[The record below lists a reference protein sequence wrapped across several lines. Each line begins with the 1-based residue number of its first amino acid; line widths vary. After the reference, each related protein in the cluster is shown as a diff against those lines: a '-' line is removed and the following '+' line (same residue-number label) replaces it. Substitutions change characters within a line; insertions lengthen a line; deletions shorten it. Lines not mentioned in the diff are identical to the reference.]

1 MPSFFSPFLSWLER
15 KGLKYGALFL
25 LFFIPVYPKLPLFDI
40 RHTWVYIRLED
51 VLVALLAAGFMLSV
65 FRRKN
70 TLRTPLTF
78 PILLYWL
85 VGGISAIHALIVFA
99 PSLPELFPHLIILHY
114 LRRIEYMLLFFIVVS
129 TVKSWR
135 DARDYLIVFFVM
147 ASVVLLYGFGQ
158 KFIGFPAFLT
168 MNEEF
173 AKGTPLYLDAGA
185 RIPSTFGGHY
195 DLGAFLILALS
206 LAGSLLFVLS
216 SMMRKSLLF
225 ILSIGGFTLLL
236 FTESRVSFFSLG
248 VSFIVLMV
256 LHQKKW
262 LLLPLALIGVIGI
275 VAAGGLSERF
285 GKTFRIEQVVYDVRT
300 NTPIARVEDFKYTKP
315 VHDVLNATNREQKG
329 IERAPTPTPYEELPL
344 GSGFIDMPVLYGKD
358 KSGIPLD
365 PKLIYEE
372 ENTGITELARN
383 YIVKPTVIYDISF
396 TTRSQGQ
403 WPKAMRAFQ
412 RNILIGS
419 GYSIVDVAADNNY
432 LRILAET
439 GLLGFFSYFLVFG
452 IYFLI
457 VHQAVRKKALPLVRA
472 VLIGLAAG
480 ISGLLVNAVLID
492 VFEASKVA
500 FVLWSLIGVGVG
512 LYIHEVNQKES
523 LLTDAHLVLRSRTI
537 AFLCIMIVAFLVLYP
552 LHSHFFVGDD
562 FTWLRWAIS
571 AVPSDLIKN
580 ITSSDGFFY
589 RPFTKAL
596 AYGLY
601 PLFGLQPAPYHT
613 LSIIIHGL
621 VSCLV
626 YGIAHHLSG
635 KRRVGLL
642 AGLFFLLHP
651 IHAET
656 LFWMSGYSG
665 LFAALFYLASVY
677 TFIRWHGN
685 DVKKR
690 RKQSGLFR
698 ISLYMG
704 SIIFFVLALGFYE
717 LSVTLPLVVGAY
729 ILFYAQEMP
738 WRNKFLSVLPFTV
751 VLGAYVY
758 LRNVVAESHLLSGDY
773 SYNVLL
779 FPFNAA
785 GNILGYA
792 GELVAGFAV
801 IPWYDYFRVL
811 MREQVSAAVLVSIA
825 GLVLLGFFTRMHH
838 RQIRWHPL
846 IIFSTA
852 WFIMALLPVMGLGN
866 IAERY
871 LYIPSVGYSMAL
883 SYILVR
889 ISDRPNFW
897 LRGSVVLLT
906 VIILTGYISG
916 MRSAMVTWKKSGDT
930 AETILRAVTV
940 SHRSLVPG
948 ATIYYLNVPIR
959 IGRAWVY
966 PVGLR
971 DALWVHYRDDSMRV
985 ITDMP
990 QEYAREQ
997 QNTENNVLIFL
1008 YDRGAVYEITRG
1020 SRR

>member
-1 MPSFFSPFLSWLER
+1 MPSFFSRFLSWLER
-15 KGLKYGALFL
+15 KGLKAGALFL

-51 VLVALLAAGFMLSV
+51 VLVALLAVGYLITVLRKKSV
-65 FRRKN
+65 
-70 TLRTPLTF
+70 LRTPLTL

-85 VGGISAIHALIVFA
+85 IGGISALHALIVFA

-129 TVKSWR
+129 TVRSWR
-135 DARDYLIVFFVM
+135 DARDYLTVFFAM
-147 ASVVLLYGFGQ
+147 AGVVLLYGFGQ

-173 AKGTPLYLDAGA
+173 AKGTPLYLDTGA

-195 DLGAFLILALS
+195 DLGAFLVLALS
-206 LAGSLLFVLS
+206 LGGSLLFVIS
-216 SMMRKSLLF
+216 GIVRKSVLF
-225 ILSIGGFTLLL
+225 VMSIVGFVLLL
-236 FTESRVSFFSLG
+236 LTESRVSFFSLA
-248 VSFIVLMV
+248 VSFIVLLVM
-256 LHQKKW
+256 HQKKW
-262 LLLPLALIGVIGI
+262 LLLPIGIAGVIGI
-275 VAAGGLSERF
+275 MAAGGLSERF
-285 GKTFRIEQVVYDVRT
+285 AKTFRIEQVVYDVRT
-300 NTPIARVEDFKYTKP
+300 YTPLTRVEDFKYTKS
-315 VHDVLNATNREQKG
+315 VQDVLKVTNREQQG
-329 IERAPTPTPYEELPL
+329 IEVVPTPTPYEELPL
-344 GSGFIDMPVLYGKD
+344 GSGFIDMPVLYGND
-358 KSGIPLD
+358 KNGIPLD

-372 ENTGITELARN
+372 ENAGITELARN

-403 WPKAMRAFQ
+403 WPKAVRAFQ
-412 RNILIGS
+412 RNIFLGS

-457 VHQAVRKKALPLVRA
+457 VHQARRKKTTPLVRA
-472 VLIGLAAG
+472 VLIGLTAG

-512 LYIHEVNQKES
+512 LYLHEVNQKES
-523 LLTDAHLVLRSRTI
+523 LLTDAHMVLRSRTI
-537 AFLCIMIVAFLVLYP
+537 AVICIMIVSFLVLYP
-552 LHSHFFVGDD
+552 LHTHFFVGDD
-562 FTWLRWAIS
+562 FTWLRWAME
-571 AVPSDLIKN
+571 AMPSDLIKN

-596 AYGLY
+596 VYGLY

-613 LSIIIHGL
+613 LSIFIHGL

-642 AGLFFLLHP
+642 AGLLFLLHP

-677 TFIRWHGN
+677 TFIRWHGALHQKN
-685 DVKKR
+685 
-690 RKQSGLFR
+690 RKHAGLFQM
-698 ISLYMG
+698 SLYIG
-704 SIIFFVLALGFYE
+704 SIIFFTLALSSYE

-729 ILFYAQEMP
+729 ILLYAREMP
-738 WRNKFLSVLPFTV
+738 WRKKLLSVTPFAV
-751 VLGAYVY
+751 LLGAYVY
-758 LRNVVAESHLLSGDY
+758 VRNVVAESHLLSGDY
-773 SYNVLL
+773 SYDVLL

-785 GNILGYA
+785 GNSIGYA

-811 MREQVSAAVLVSIA
+811 MREQVALAVFFSIA
-825 GLVLLGFFTRMHH
+825 GLVLLGIFIRMNH
-838 RQIRWHPL
+838 RQIRRHPL

-852 WFIMALLPVMGLGN
+852 WFIIALLPVMGLGN

-883 SYILVR
+883 SYMLVR
-889 ISDRPNFW
+889 ISDRPNYW
-897 LRGSVVLLT
+897 LRGAAVFLT
-906 VIILTGYISG
+906 VIILTVYISG
-916 MRSAMVTWKKSGDT
+916 LRSAMATWKQAGDT
-930 AETILRAVTV
+930 AETILRTVTV
-940 SHRSLVPG
+940 SYRSLSPG
-948 ATIYYLNVPIR
+948 TTIYYLNVPIR
-959 IGRAWVY
+959 TGRAWVY
-966 PVGLR
+966 PVGLS
-971 DALWVHYRDDSMRV
+971 DALRIHYRDDSMRV

-990 QEYAREQ
+990 REYAMQQ
-997 QNTENNVLIFL
+997 QNTEDNVLIFL
-1008 YDRGAVYEITRG
+1008 YDRGTVYEINRVQP
-1020 SRR
+1020 